1 MTLVFILHRKL
12 SNSGVFG
19 KHNCRPLYN
28 RSHFCSQQVQEL
40 PWTFLIVTIN
50 KCVWD
55 SSFNLIMFDQ
65 WSLWQSSINSNNL
78 LRYKN
83 NEIFIILDKNEH
95 QITARE
101 RKLPESLCQT
111 LLSVIID
118 HW

>member
-12 SNSGVFG
+12 SYSGVFG

-83 NEIFIILDKNEH
+83 NEIFIILVFMLFFMACDSNDVRYTKVLYVLEVRN
-95 QITARE
+95 
-101 RKLPESLCQT
+101 
-111 LLSVIID
+111 II
-118 HW
+118 